1 MKLVK
6 HLLDSKGHDVIS
18 VAPDSSVFDA
28 IKLMADRL
36 VGSLLVMN
44 DEELRGIV
52 TERDYARKVIIKGR
66 SSETTSVSEIMSTE
80 VSHDVELANGKPMYG
95 TDDGAPHSA
104 PACRRGRSCDWHDL
118 DRRPRAGN
126 HCRSAGRNRAT
137 GELHQWLKRQT
148 LIPECLS
155 FLMAMCMVPSV
166 AGSSST
172 RRQPLMTRRHG
183 SMKKPRRSRGSA
195 R

>member
-18 VAPDSSVFDA
+18 VAPDLSVFDA

-66 SSETTSVSEIMSTE
+66 SSETTTVSEIMSTE
-80 VSHDVELANGKPMYG
+80 VL
-95 TDDGAPHSA
+95 T
-104 PACRRGRSCDWHDL
+104 
-118 DRRPRAGN
+118 
-126 HCRSAGRNRAT
+126 T
-137 GELHQWLKRQT
+137 
-148 LIPECLS
+148 
-155 FLMAMCMVPSV
+155 
-166 AGSSST
+166 SSSQT
-172 RRQPLMTRRHG
+172 VNQCMELMTERRIRHLPVVEDNHVIG
-183 SMKKPRRSRGSA
+183 MISIGDLVQAIIADQQEEIEQLESYISG
-195 R
+195 